1 MGRSPKA
8 ISKDELEYL
17 ADRFQV
23 DPSSPSG
30 LSYKRTVCPK
40 AQAGSVVGGLHHTG
54 YWRVKWTRNG
64 KYTTRSCHALV
75 LELSGQLCPGEG
87 YEPDHIDRNREN
99 NKIEN
104 LRWLNRSDQAFNRT
118 YENKHGYSYVA
129 KYKGKFTYEFYVPGS
144 MKFVKKYGFTTA
156 AEAYAAAVRMREQLG
171 LDGPEV

>member
-30 LSYKRTVCPK
+30 LSYRRTVCPK
-40 AQAGSVVGGLHHTG
+40 AQAGSVVGGLHSTG

-75 LELSGQLCPGEG
+75 LELSGQLSPGEG
-87 YEPDHIDRNREN
+87 YEPDHVDRNREN

-104 LRWLNRSDQAFNRT
+104 LRWVNRSDQAFNRK
-118 YENKHGYSYVA
+118 YKNKHGYSYVTWA
-129 KYKGKFTYEFYVPGS
+129 KKGKYAFEFYVPGTL
-144 MKFVKKYGFTTA
+144 KYVKKYGFATA

-171 LDGPEV
+171 LDG